1 MCVANIA
8 GFEWLNMVNEMGN
21 NKSSQQ
27 ANHGDDLR
35 RRNREGEGKD
45 LHEKVEQPKGGDPPA
60 AKRTSDDK
68 EQDDTKLELSSQST
82 EVVPIESSDAAS
94 QDSVIQPAASPAG
107 MN

>member
-1 MCVANIA
+1 MLCVAIIA

-27 ANHGDDLR
+27 ANHGDDSR
-35 RRNREGEGKD
+35 RRNQINREGGEGKD

-68 EQDDTKLELSSQST
+68 GWFSALLLNLT
-82 EVVPIESSDAAS
+82 
-94 QDSVIQPAASPAG
+94 
-107 MN
+107 